1 MKKSVISLMAVMM
14 MACSQSGHQEYV
26 QDLYYHLT
34 TIKEGQIVLRH
45 SVEALGEAGLT
56 ESEIRDLQQLAA
68 QDNPPE
74 GADVAVWAGKRAQWV
89 QTHPKRLGP
98 LLVFGQVQW
107 DIEDFLADE
116 SFAMEWDGLS
126 DAEREYVIKS
136 LAGIS
141 EENSLEIARA
151 QADKALRIIVFN
163 APVLDLWE
171 FVRGLENPTI
181 SSADST
187 GLLRAI
193 RK

>member
-1 MKKSVISLMAVMM
+1 M
-14 MACSQSGHQEYV
+14 
-26 QDLYYHLT
+26 
-34 TIKEGQIVLRH
+34 
-45 SVEALGEAGLT
+45 
-56 ESEIRDLQQLAA
+56 
-68 QDNPPE
+68 
-74 GADVAVWAGKRAQWV
+74 
-89 QTHPKRLGP
+89 
-98 LLVFGQVQW
+98 
-107 DIEDFLADE
+107 ADE
-116 SFAMEWDGLS
+116 SFAREWDGLS

-163 APVLDLWE
+163 APVLDLRE